1 MRRRPPRQATLHRRQ
16 QATHGKRRRHE
27 PRPSSN
33 YSARDCAVKDNTRRA
48 VLWLA
53 AFVVVCL
60 ASAFGLFAVFSQARF
75 QSEQTYKAEFNDVTG
90 LQAGDFVR
98 IAGVEVGKVD
108 KISIVTSASNTHA
121 VVDFSTDRSVV
132 LTDTSE
138 AAIRWA
144 DPIGTRYLSLLDGTG
159 AGDGRRLD
167 PGGTIPVDRTEPALD
182 LDTLLGGFR
191 PLFRA
196 LNPEQVNALSGQ
208 LIEAFQGEG
217 ATIGSFLSEAATVTS
232 TLADHD
238 ELIGQVITNLNSVL
252 ASFGDQSQ
260 QVDKAVDSL
269 SQLIKGLAGHKTDI
283 SNTVAYTNSSSAT
296 IADLLAKARSPFK
309 DAVAQTD
316 RVSSIVVADHDYF
329 DNLLNTL
336 PDSFKTLGRLGL
348 YGDYFTF
355 YLCDIILKVNGKGG
369 QPVYIKVVGQDSG
382 RCAPR

>member
-1 MRRRPPRQATLHRRQ
+1 M
-16 QATHGKRRRHE
+16 K
-27 PRPSSN
+27 N
-33 YSARDCAVKDNTRRA
+33 KTRRA
-48 VLWLA
+48 IMWLA
-53 AFVVVCL
+53 GFVVVCL
-60 ASAFGLFAVFSQARF
+60 VSGFGLFAVFSQFRL
-75 QSEQTYKAEFNDVTG
+75 QSEQTYTAEFNDVTG
-90 LQAGDFVR
+90 LQEGDFVR

-132 LTDTSE
+132 LTDASK

-144 DPIGTRYLSLLDGTG
+144 DPIGTRYLSLLEG
-159 AGDGRRLD
+159 AGDGKRLD
-167 PGGTIPVDRTEPALD
+167 PGGVIPVDRTEPALD
-182 LDTLLGGFR
+182 LDALLGGFR

-196 LNPEQVNALSGQ
+196 LDPQQVNSLTGQ

-217 ATIGSFLSEAATVTS
+217 ATIGSFLSEAATVTN

-252 ASFGDQSQ
+252 ASFGDQSR

-269 SQLIKGLAGHKTDI
+269 SQLIKGLAERKSDI

-296 IADLLAKARSPFK
+296 IADLLAQARQPFK

-316 RVSSIVVADHDYF
+316 RVSSIVVADQEYL

-355 YLCDIILKVNGKGG
+355 YLCDILLKVNGKGG